1 MVVIPMP
8 GTWDQM
14 VPRLPCS
21 TEPFSSETQRQLAS
35 SSKTELTS
43 TVPPDLPV
51 PPARVWTECLVLRSR
66 ACSLHRYTWA
76 VRGGSRRW
84 FSVWLIT
91 MPMSMPRCV
100 CGGVGNGHL
109 LISATICKIQPCIS
123 LSLSAFPLSLSLFL
137 SPSHLLHFSSSHLTP
152 FHLSAP
158 SQPFFSLSQDS
169 TGRTALHVSISCK
182 QPRCSD
188 ILLLHPNLDLTV
200 RDKSGNTPFAMAM
213 SVKDT
218 EAGQAI
224 LNREPKAAEQVSMTS
239 IFFIVE
245 GLAGN
250 SNLVFWPSQPPN

>member
-1 MVVIPMP
+1 MP

-91 MPMSMPRCV
+91 MPTSMPRCV

-109 LISATICKIQPCIS
+109 LISATICRIQPWIFS
-123 LSLSAFPLSLSLFL
+123 LSLSLPSLYPSLSLPLPLSSPPFFFL
-137 SPSHLLHFSSSHLTP
+137 PPYTIPPLCPITTIFLPLSGFHGSYCSSRLHLLQAAPLLWHSSL
-152 FHLSAP
+152 AP
-158 SQPFFSLSQDS
+158 
-169 TGRTALHVSISCK
+169 
-182 QPRCSD
+182 
-188 ILLLHPNLDLTV
+188 
-200 RDKSGNTPFAMAM
+200 
-213 SVKDT
+213 
-218 EAGQAI
+218 
-224 LNREPKAAEQVSMTS
+224 
-239 IFFIVE
+239 
-245 GLAGN
+245 
-250 SNLVFWPSQPPN
+250 